1 MRTRQEV
8 EICEKLIDLGAL
20 TSIPEHSRF
29 FNYTKT
35 IQFIRERENEILKLQ
50 SENGRLKS
58 DIRYHESNVKAHVR
72 VLEQLSTVNDSY
84 REMKN
89 KFDSMFVDVKSL
101 LSTQN
106 IQVNTYEFIAK
117 LLAKYRY
124 K

>member
-1 MRTRQEV
+1 MSKELNQRLQD
-8 EICEKLIDLGAL
+8 KGAL
-20 TSIPEHSRF
+20 TYTFGHSPL
-29 FNYTKT
+29 FNYKKIVEF
-35 IQFIRERENEILKLQ
+35 IQERESDILKLQ

-72 VLEQLSTVNDSY
+72 VLEQLSAVNDSY